1 MTGGTTI
8 TERAPRQ
15 EAARLCYLPT
25 ELLAEIFQFAC
36 VTSSSSRPSTLKS
49 LSHVCRVWRRVALGE
64 PRLWTEIDY
73 QHDHPDFVNEQLRR
87 SGNLAVVVKAH
98 FPMHFNR
105 GLQNLR
111 LALKESAIGT
121 LDIQGPPE
129 ILDQVLQNLDA
140 AFLKTLSLFVPS
152 GQMPKDTPYPGPSFH
167 LTAPQLR
174 TLSLSNFVVPWD
186 ATIFSNLTH
195 LRLHLQDPTFA
206 PSMIQILGMLTSSP
220 MLRELNLLHAIENS
234 SRLPLESVAVVSVT
248 HLATLL
254 VDDDIL
260 NHIFLLR
267 HIEIQTP
274 CTMSLKVEHRGHNLI
289 AELGRSVSPF
299 LSFDELHRICVEG
312 EPSRVTIRGYNSA
325 SAANPRVQI
334 ALRCPGS
341 YSEREIASTAGSIL
355 SSLPLVATTALE
367 LVFCDLHSAVISV
380 EAWQRCLQSLEAVE
394 SLQIKPTTPR
404 NLLSALS
411 VWTND
416 MPALLPRLQSLEIHH
431 TDSSPAST
439 NRSDGRKPAP
449 SLGSWWQKIEV
460 AEVTFFDTLLMCLKS
475 RQQCQ
480 LGAQIS
486 NLRLAR
492 WGRLSEQQI
501 HSLQS
506 VVNDVSWSV
515 E

>member
-1 MTGGTTI
+1 MSAVSGG
-8 TERAPRQ
+8 ASP
-15 EAARLCYLPT
+15 
-25 ELLAEIFQFAC
+25 
-36 VTSSSSRPSTLKS
+36 
-49 LSHVCRVWRRVALGE
+49 W
-64 PRLWTEIDY
+64 
-73 QHDHPDFVNEQLRR
+73 HDHPDFVKEQLRR
-87 SGNLAVVVKAH
+87 SGNLPVVVKAH

-105 GLQNLR
+105 GMQNLR

-152 GQMPKDTPYPGPSFH
+152 GQMPKDAPYPGPSFH
-167 LTAPQLR
+167 LNAPQLR
-174 TLSLSNFVVPWD
+174 TLSLSNFVVPWN
-186 ATIFSNLTH
+186 AALLNKLTH

-206 PSMIQILGMLTSSP
+206 PSMIQVLGMLNSSP
-220 MLRELNLLHAIENS
+220 MLRELNLLHATESS
-234 SRLPLESVAVVSVT
+234 SRLPLHDSVAVVPVA

-260 NHIFLLR
+260 NHIFLLH

-274 CTMSLKVEHRGHNLI
+274 CTVSLKVEHRHHNLI
-289 AELGRSVSPF
+289 AELGRSISPF
-299 LSFDELHRICVEG
+299 LSFGELQRLCVEG
-312 EPSRVTIRGYNSA
+312 DSSRITVRGYNGG
-325 SAANPRVQI
+325 AANPRVQI
-334 ALRCPGS
+334 ALRCLGS

-355 SSLPLVATTALE
+355 SSLPLAATTALE
-367 LVFCDLHSAVISV
+367 LVFCDPRSAIISV
-380 EAWQRCLQSLEAVE
+380 EAWHRCLQSLEAVK

-411 VWTND
+411 VGTND
-416 MPALLPRLQSLEIHH
+416 MPVLFPRLQSLEIHH
-431 TDSSPAST
+431 TDSSPATT

-449 SLGSWWQKIEV
+449 SLGGWWQKIEV
-460 AEVTFFDTLLMCLKS
+460 AEVTFFDLLLVCLKS

-486 NLRLAR
+486 SLRIAR
-492 WGRLSEQQI
+492 CARFSEQQI
-501 HSLQS
+501 RLLKF
-506 VVNDVSWSV
+506 VVKDVSWSV